1 VRNPRRTLARILVP
15 AVAVTLLFP
24 AALLSL
30 PTPALAGDTTGP
42 CDLTRKAD
50 ETIRSKMKR
59 LIECATDRWEVR
71 GGARRAIC
79 VAVAESDL
87 NPQATS
93 AGGDFVGLF
102 QHMAD
107 AWPDRFD
114 TWTRPS
120 WNLNESALSGRSNTI
135 VTIRMVNADGWG
147 PWRGAGDCFGDGT
160 RARGSLR

>member
-1 VRNPRRTLARILVP
+1 VRILVP
-15 AVAVTLLFP
+15 VLAMTLLFP
-24 AALLSL
+24 TTSAF
-30 PTPALAGDTTGP
+30 AGDATGP

-79 VAVAESDL
+79 VADAESGL
-87 NPQATS
+87 NPKATS
-93 AGGDFVGLF
+93 SGGDFVGLF

-114 TWTRPS
+114 SWTRPR

-147 PWRGAGDCFGDGT
+147 PWRGAGDCFGHGS
-160 RARGSLR
+160 RARRSLR